1 MLPYGCASLALRSTQ
16 ENFSSQRII
25 ARRSKNI
32 LLTFIILI
40 ITYFFRKTPSP
51 GSEAE
56 FRWCWSC
63 LRHRHRNLGAEA
75 RLQPCPEPSS
85 ALWTAPAPLPPVP
98 PLCYSRGGG
107 FTALSGAGGTP
118 ARSRSVPF
126 RCADLGGSQRSRH
139 RAGAPEC
146 QKGRGNEGQKF
157 GLELISRCARGS
169 CCSLFPR
176 NRFCVSFAPKLCS

>member
-16 ENFSSQRII
+16 ENFASQRII

-75 RLQPCPEPSS
+75 RFQPCPEPSS

-118 ARSRSVPF
+118 ARSRSVPL
-126 RCADLGGSQRSRH
+126 RGSRRLAAIPAPGGGSRVPKGPRQR
-139 RAGAPEC
+139 RAKVWPRVDFALRPG
-146 QKGRGNEGQKF
+146 K
-157 GLELISRCARGS
+157 L
-169 CCSLFPR
+169 LF
-176 NRFCVSFAPKLCS
+176 SFSP